1 MSFENLPL
9 SPEIIRAVKEIGFE
23 SMTEIQEKSIPVIL
37 EGNDVIGR
45 SNTGTGKTA
54 AFGIPAV
61 EQIDRDVQGVQVL
74 ILCPTREL
82 ASQACDEIKKFS
94 RYKKQVRPVAV
105 YGGVNIDRQIVQ
117 LKHGANIVIGTP
129 GRVIDHINRRT
140 IKLQNLRT
148 IVLDEADEMLQM
160 GFRED
165 IEKILSNIPEERQT
179 ILFSA
184 TMPPEIL
191 AITKEY
197 QHSPVLIKTISKS
210 NTVEAIEQLYYH
222 VPHSKKFDALVLLL
236 KYYDYKSSM
245 IFCNT
250 KKMVD
255 ELTDM
260 LTAKGFKAVGI
271 HGDMKQNQRTMV
283 MNSFKSGRTS
293 ILVATDVAARGID
306 VSGVDAVFNYDL
318 PQDNEY
324 YVHRIGRTGRA
335 GRTGTAHTLAGNR
348 MQVNELKGIA
358 RNTKSEIKE
367 SELPDK
373 EHFINGKINDFIKSY
388 DDRYSGEISAEAN
401 RLFELLRN
409 SGKTSDE
416 IALSLI
422 NEMFSAEICDI
433 PDVTVIRSRG
443 RDNDNKRD
451 NSRQN
456 RFNDNDRPRRGEKLS
471 EISINL
477 GRKQKIAPNYILGAL
492 VDATGMPGNSFGK
505 INIHDNFTVVEVP
518 KNKTDHI
525 INAMKNG
532 KIRGNKVTVTKR
544 EKKNRDNYNN
554 SKNGRDGKRHSNG
567 KNMNRR
573 YRKSG

>member
-1 MSFENLPL
+1 MFFEDLPL
-9 SPEIIRAVKEIGFE
+9 SPEIIKAIKEIGFE
-23 SMTEIQEKSIPVIL
+23 QMTEIQEKSIPTIL
-37 EGNDVIGR
+37 DGKDVIGR

-61 EQIDRDVQGVQVL
+61 EIIDKISENVQVL

-94 RYKKQVRPVAV
+94 RYKRNVHPVAV

-117 LKHGANIVIGTP
+117 LKHNANIVIGTP
-129 GRVIDHINRRT
+129 GRIIDHIKRRT
-140 IKLQNLRT
+140 IKLHNLKM

-165 IEKILSNIPEERQT
+165 IEKILSNIPENRQT
-179 ILFSA
+179 VLFSA
-184 TMPPEIL
+184 TMPQEIL

-197 QHSPVLIKTISKS
+197 QHSPILIKTISKS

-222 VPHSKKFDALVLLL
+222 VPHSKKLDALILLL
-236 KYYDYKSSM
+236 KYHDYNSSM

-255 ELTDM
+255 ELTD
-260 LTAKGFKAVGI
+260 LLVARGFKAVGI
-271 HGDMKQNQRTMV
+271 HGDMKQNQRTSV

-306 VSGVDAVFNYDL
+306 INGVDAVFNYDL

-335 GRTGTAHTLAGNR
+335 GRSGVAHTLVVNK
-348 MQVNELKGIA
+348 MQVGELNSIA

-367 SELPDK
+367 SELPDRK
-373 EHFINGKINDFIKSY
+373 HFICERMNNFLESYDKTFGGKIVSEVQELYEHLKRNGKNS
-388 DDRYSGEISAEAN
+388 DD
-401 RLFELLRN
+401 
-409 SGKTSDE
+409 
-416 IALSLI
+416 IALSLL
-422 NEMFSAEICDI
+422 NKFFSKEIDDI
-433 PDVTVIRSRG
+433 PTVTVIRSQNNNHSSGKYDKIRSK
-443 RDNDNKRD
+443 N
-451 NSRQN
+451 NSRQ
-456 RFNDNDRPRRGEKLS
+456 RQGEKLS

-477 GRKQKIAPNYILGAL
+477 GRKQRIEPNYILGAL
-492 VDATGMPGNSFGK
+492 VDATGISGKSFGK

-518 KNKTDHI
+518 TNKTEHI
-525 INAMKNG
+525 INAMRNG
-532 KIRGNKVTVTKR
+532 KIKGNKVTVTKR
-544 EKKNRDNYNN
+544 EKKNRDHFDKNKSYNEN
-554 SKNGRDGKRHSNG
+554 PKRSHRKNID
-567 KNMNRR
+567 RR
-573 YRKSG
+573 NRKSG